1 MTRISITVFFS
12 NSLITLMHIILPCFG
27 PLGRMQSNSK
37 LAYIRDLIWSWI
49 SALSD
54 NGWDI
59 GVDPTSDHSSDWRR
73 AGMIVRSFFSHMCK
87 YKIKTCLLSF
97 SLSVELSWVFH
108 QYTMILS
115 VIYCIM
121 QHDLSRAIQ
130 SVLFV
135 SAINTLLQTFFGARL
150 PVVMG
155 NSFYFLPMV
164 LSIVTR
170 RGIIDYPDPHEVR
183 V

>member
-1 MTRISITVFFS
+1 
-12 NSLITLMHIILPCFG
+12 
-27 PLGRMQSNSK
+27 
-37 LAYIRDLIWSWI
+37 
-49 SALSD
+49 
-54 NGWDI
+54 
-59 GVDPTSDHSSDWRR
+59 
-73 AGMIVRSFFSHMCK
+73 
-87 YKIKTCLLSF
+87 
-97 SLSVELSWVFH
+97 
-108 QYTMILS
+108 MILS